1 MPLSPDLRSSRRW
14 WLYMLCVGA
23 LLTACDFTPVQGV
36 DRGPGDQRQ
45 PVETVT
51 ALEIDAAD
59 LRVDDPS
66 VSAGRD
72 TASPPGVPGTK
83 SR

>member
-1 MPLSPDLRSSRRW
+1 MAFAPDLRSPRCR
-14 WLYMLCVGA
+14 WLYLLCVGL

-36 DRGPGDQRQ
+36 DRGPGPQRQ

-59 LRVDDPS
+59 LRIDDPS
-66 VSAGRD
+66 VSDGRD
-72 TASPPGVPGTK
+72 IGVPNIN
-83 SR
+83 SH

>member
-1 MPLSPDLRSSRRW
+1 MAFAPDLRSPRRW
-14 WLYMLCVGA
+14 FLHLLCVGL

-36 DRGPGDQRQ
+36 DRGPGRQRQ

-66 VSAGRD
+66 VSDGRD
-72 TASPPGVPGTK
+72 TGVPGTN